1 MARKVS
7 TAVRLAGAL
16 DNPDP
21 WTPLHELAMD
31 PPGDLVAVIRATYAA
46 AGVSSQRRRLLAWLL
61 VNLRDEAADS
71 LVPELLSDAGGADA
85 DALLRTAV
93 RRRVT
98 IAAVE
103 LVRLLAVGTARQAA
117 IDAA

>member
-1 MARKVS
+1 
-7 TAVRLAGAL
+7 
-16 DNPDP
+16 
-21 WTPLHELAMD
+21 MD